1 MVIIDIFSFIGGFS
15 AKLYD
20 DIEDNV
26 YFSDFKKNKFLMELL
41 KGLHYVSFM
50 TVGMTDNLF
59 YFISYIAN
67 LFNLIGNN
75 HAYSNPYEHSLI
87 YTFSVGLLALN
98 YTKIYESIKLIKLY
112 SINTFGILFF
122 IGFMVIEPL
131 FLNSEVSLLK
141 LCFRVS
147 SSLICLFLYL
157 MCDMPT
163 LKNIFI
169 YCFGYLICSSGIQFI
184 SLNKEIKKLKE
195 NNDSESSSIEDKNN
209 MDEFINYILSQ
220 IDNLSKINEKLHS
233 VGFEPT
239 RSSMSNRS

>member
-1 MVIIDIFSFIGGFS
+1 
-15 AKLYD
+15 
-20 DIEDNV
+20 
-26 YFSDFKKNKFLMELL
+26 MELL
-41 KGLHYVSFM
+41 KGLHYVSFA

-75 HAYSNPYEHSLI
+75 HAYYNPYEHSLL
-87 YTFSVGLLALN
+87 YTFLLGLLALN

-112 SINTFGILFF
+112 SINTFGFLFF
-122 IGFMVIEPL
+122 LGFMLIEPS

-141 LCFRVS
+141 LCFRLS
-147 SSLICLFLYL
+147 TSLICLFLYL
-157 MCDMPT
+157 ICDMPT
-163 LKNIFI
+163 FKNIFI
-169 YCFGYLICSSGIQFI
+169 YCFGYLICSSGVQFI

-195 NNDSESSSIEDKNN
+195 NNNNESSSIEDKNN
-209 MDEFINYILSQ
+209 MDEFMNYILSQ
-220 IDNLSKINEKLHS
+220 IDNLSKIDEKLHS

>member
-26 YFSDFKKNKFLMELL
+26 YFSDFKKNNFLMELL

-98 YTKIYESIKLIKLY
+98 YTKIY
-112 SINTFGILFF
+112 
-122 IGFMVIEPL
+122 
-131 FLNSEVSLLK
+131 NSK
-141 LCFRVS
+141 
-147 SSLICLFLYL
+147 
-157 MCDMPT
+157 
-163 LKNIFI
+163 
-169 YCFGYLICSSGIQFI
+169 YCIQ
-184 SLNKEIKKLKE
+184 
-195 NNDSESSSIEDKNN
+195 
-209 MDEFINYILSQ
+209 
-220 IDNLSKINEKLHS
+220 
-233 VGFEPT
+233 
-239 RSSMSNRS
+239 